1 MNFQKENIDL
11 LISGGIILTMNP
23 KGEIISDGVIGI
35 KDDKIVFVGSK
46 KRSGQLFCSR
56 WFRSLA

>member
-11 LISGGIILTMNP
+11 LISGGIVLTMNP

-46 KRSGQLFCSR
+46 KEADNYFALVGSDL
-56 WFRSLA
+56 

>member
-46 KRSGQLFCSR
+46 KETDNYFALVGSDL
-56 WFRSLA
+56 